1 MYHIDET
8 EKKTNRSKRINNIV
22 PLMICNI
29 INLKNQLDE
38 LSLWGLPISIVTIM
52 GIIRHAE
59 QDST

>member
-22 PLMICNI
+22 PLMICHI